1 MVTGEGRKGKRGRKE
16 EPFLFKHVTCMS
28 ITKFPGSTHHPSL
41 PAPSL
46 LCGTHHL
53 VGKFDCSGLA
63 FLSGA
68 QRAKA
73 EDRVRSSSNRR
84 FAASEMLGPDPRNH
98 SDLRSQSEMVLSVYF
113 QSLPKSSCMTLGVSE
128 E

>member
-1 MVTGEGRKGKRGRKE
+1 
-16 EPFLFKHVTCMS
+16 MS

-73 EDRVRSSSNRR
+73 EDRVRSSSNRN
-84 FAASEMLGPDPRNH
+84 AASEMLGIDPRNH
-98 SDLRSQSEMVLSVYF
+98 SDLRGQSEMVLSVSF
-113 QSLPKSSCMTLGVSE
+113 QSLPKSLCMALGVSE